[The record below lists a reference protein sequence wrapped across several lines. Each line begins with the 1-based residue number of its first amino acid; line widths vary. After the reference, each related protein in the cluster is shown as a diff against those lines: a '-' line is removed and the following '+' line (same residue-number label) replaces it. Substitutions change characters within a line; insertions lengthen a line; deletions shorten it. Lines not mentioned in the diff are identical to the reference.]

1 MNRERKLALN
11 GTVGFINQLVTLICG
26 IILPPVLIGCY
37 GSVTNGIVSSITQF
51 IELINFADLGVI
63 SVAEAA
69 LYSPLALKDVNK
81 ASAVLVSARR
91 FFRKI
96 AVLLVIYVIALVLIY
111 PHVVDTRFDHTYT
124 ALLIIVLS
132 ISTFFQYFL
141 CLTYRILLS
150 ADQKN
155 YFYLG
160 IEIFCVIL
168 NTVLSVVMMQLGFSI
183 LIVKTVVALVYLL
196 RPLFLEIYVKK
207 HYSINWNVHYTDE
220 PIQQKWNGLAQHI
233 AFIVLRNTDV
243 AVLTIFSTLSNVSIY
258 QVHVL
263 VVAGLRNFINAI
275 TSGMQSFFGYMIAK
289 KENDLLRAAFNLYEM
304 CFHFITTLIFAS
316 ANTLFVPFINIY
328 TKNIHDANYTQPL
341 FSSVLVLAYW
351 FLTIRTPYQH
361 VVFSAG
367 HFKQTQTSSIIEA
380 LLNIV
385 ISIVAV
391 KQFGLIG
398 VSIGTLFAMVYRTVY
413 LVIYIKDKIVS
424 HPVGLFVKNII
435 GDSCIFLTSFVLKK
449 FVGIS
454 SLTYISWIILAVK
467 VFVILFLVSCLFFLI
482 LNRDYFLKACSLIKN
497 KINKMSYKRN

>member
-11 GTVGFINQLVTLICG
+11 GTVGLINQAVTLTCG
-26 IILPPVLIGCY
+26 IILPPILIGCY

-69 LYSPLALKDVNK
+69 LYSPIALKDIDK
-81 ASAVLVSARR
+81 ASAVLASARR

-96 AVLLVIYVIALVLIY
+96 AFLLVIYVIALVFIY
-111 PHVVDTRFDHTYT
+111 PHIIGTQFDHTYT

-132 ISTFFQYFL
+132 ISTFFQYFM

-150 ADQKN
+150 ADQRN
-155 YFYLG
+155 YVYLG
-160 IEIFCVIL
+160 IETFCVIL
-168 NTVLSVVMMQLGFSI
+168 NTGLSIVMMQFGFSVV
-183 LIVKTVVALVYLL
+183 IVKTVVALVYLL

-207 HYSINWNVHYTDE
+207 YYLINWNVDYTGE

-233 AFIVLRNTDV
+233 AFIVVRNTDV
-243 AVLTIFSTLSNVSIY
+243 AVLTIFSSLSNVSIY
-258 QVHVL
+258 QVHIL

-275 TSGMQSFFGYMIAK
+275 TSGMRSFFGNMIAK
-289 KENDLLRAAFNLYEM
+289 NENDLLRSTFNIYEM

-328 TKNIHDANYTQPL
+328 TKNIHDTNYTQPL
-341 FSSVLVLAYW
+341 FSSLLVVAYW
-351 FLTIRTPYQH
+351 LLTIRTPYQN
-361 VVFSAG
+361 VIFSAG

-398 VSIGTLFAMVYRTVY
+398 VSIGTLFAMAYRTIY
-413 LVIYIKDKIVS
+413 LVIYIKDKIVFHS
-424 HPVGLFVKNII
+424 VGLFVKNII
-435 GDSCIFLTSFVLKK
+435 GDSCIFFTSFVLKK
-449 FVGIS
+449 IVRIS
-454 SLTYISWIILAVK
+454 SFTYILWIIMAIK

-482 LNRDYFLKACSLIKN
+482 FNRNYFLKVCSLIKK
-497 KINKMSYKRN
+497 KINKVG